1 MECGSFHRFFHRFF
15 PCFSLNP
22 LKYPLSGDDI
32 TGETKNP
39 QKVKTCIVKDDNRY
53 GQQNRTGKEE
63 TMSVNGVTSTQAA
76 AAYSYN
82 STSAAK
88 EKTSAEEAKTTTT
101 AEDTGV
107 IYEHSTAAKTSSTKK
122 TYTPDTN
129 LVNKL
134 KADAENRA
142 SQLRSL
148 VEQMMG
154 KQANT
159 YGNAN
164 DIWSFLRS
172 GNFTVDPAT
181 KAQAQADIAE
191 DGYWGVNQTSDRII
205 QFANALTGGDPDKI
219 ESMREAF
226 KKGYAQAEKTWGGSL
241 PEISQKTY
249 DAVMEKFDK
258 LAADAGLT
266 TEA

>member
-1 MECGSFHRFFHRFF
+1 
-15 PCFSLNP
+15 
-22 LKYPLSGDDI
+22 
-32 TGETKNP
+32 
-39 QKVKTCIVKDDNRY
+39 
-53 GQQNRTGKEE
+53 
-63 TMSVNGVTSTQAA
+63 MSVNGVTSTQAA

-88 EKTSAEEAKTTTT
+88 EKTSAKEAKTTTT

-107 IYEHSTAAKTSSTKK
+107 ISATKK

-266 TEA
+266 TEE

>member
-1 MECGSFHRFFHRFF
+1 
-15 PCFSLNP
+15 
-22 LKYPLSGDDI
+22 
-32 TGETKNP
+32 
-39 QKVKTCIVKDDNRY
+39 
-53 GQQNRTGKEE
+53 
-63 TMSVNGVTSTQAA
+63 MSVNGVTSTQAA

-88 EKTSAEEAKTTTT
+88 EKTSAEEAATKTT
-101 AEDTGV
+101 EDTGV
-107 IYEHSTAAKTSSTKK
+107 IYEHSTDTNTSSTKK
-122 TYTPDTN
+122 TYKPDTA
-129 LVNKL
+129 LINKL
-134 KADAENRA
+134 KADADART

-148 VEQMMG
+148 VKQMMG
-154 KQANT
+154 KQATT

-172 GNFTVDPAT
+172 GNYTVDPAI

-191 DGYWGVNQTSDRII
+191 DGYWGVTQTSDRII
-205 QFANALTGGDPDKI
+205 QFATALTGGDPDKI
-219 ESMREAF
+219 EAMRDAF

-266 TEA
+266 TQD

>member
-32 TGETKNP
+32 TGETKTP
-39 QKVKTCIVKDDNRY
+39 QKVKACIVKDDNRY

-134 KADAENRA
+134 KADAGNRA

-266 TEA
+266 TEE